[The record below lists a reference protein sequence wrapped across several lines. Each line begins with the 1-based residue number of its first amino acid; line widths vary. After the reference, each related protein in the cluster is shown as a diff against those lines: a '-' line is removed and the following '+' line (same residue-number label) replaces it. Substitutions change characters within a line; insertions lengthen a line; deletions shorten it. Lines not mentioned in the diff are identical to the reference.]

1 MNTLRWI
8 ALVPIAALSGQA
20 QGVEVQARNINLRLQ
35 HDVVLQ
41 VAALRGQ
48 LKKTGEAKPVT
59 FDDLDSFSIQ
69 IQTGS
74 ISISSGDLARLLNS
88 SVFAYP
94 DAPLKNI
101 RVSYDAAR
109 NRINLKGTMRKG
121 VDLPFEIEGSI
132 SVTAD
137 GNLGL
142 HADKIKSAHIP
153 FQGLLHLFGE
163 DLSKV
168 VNVNEARGIRIE
180 GDDIVLYPG
189 RMVPPPHFEGRLTRA
204 FVKGD
209 RLVQVFD
216 SVEKPTA
223 LEPPVKAR
231 AYLYHRGGVLRFGKL
246 TMDDADLE
254 IVGQSPAAEFEFC
267 AFDYK
272 RQLVAGYSKYTP
284 ALGLIEYMPDYSRA
298 RASAPGRAAKPRDGV
313 RPAAK

>member
-8 ALVPIAALSGQA
+8 ALVITAVSSCQA
-20 QGVEVQARNINLRLQ
+20 QDVEVQARNINLRLP

-48 LKKTGEAKPVT
+48 LKKTSEANPVT
-59 FDDLDSFSIQ
+59 FDDLDSFSIRV
-69 IQTGS
+69 QTG
-74 ISISSGDLARLLNS
+74 IVSISSGDLARLLNS

-101 RVSYDAAR
+101 GVTYDAER
-109 NRINLKGTMRKG
+109 NRINLKGTMHKG

-142 HADKIKSAHIP
+142 HADKIRSAHIP
-153 FQGLLHLFGE
+153 FKGLLHLFGE
-163 DLSKV
+163 DLSKL
-168 VNVNEARGIRIE
+168 VNVNQARGIRIE
-180 GDDIVLYPG
+180 GDDIFLNPG
-189 RMVPPPHFEGRLTRA
+189 RMVPPPHFEGRLIRA
-204 FVKGD
+204 SVKGD

-216 SVEKPTA
+216 SGEKPKA
-223 LEPPVKAR
+223 LDPPVKAR

-246 TMDDADLE
+246 TMEDADLE
-254 IVGQSPAAEFEFC
+254 ILGQSPAAQFEFC

-284 ALGLIEYMPDYSRA
+284 ALGLVEYMPDYSRV
-298 RASAPGRAAKPRDGV
+298 RATSPGRAAKPRDGV
-313 RPAAK
+313 HSAGK

>member
-1 MNTLRWI
+1 VNTLRWI
-8 ALVPIAALSGQA
+8 ALVPAAVWSCQA
-20 QGVEVQARNINLRLQ
+20 QGVEVQIRNVNLRLQ

-69 IQTGS
+69 VQTGI
-74 ISISSGDLARLLNS
+74 ISISSANLARLLNS

-101 RVSYDAAR
+101 GVTYDAAH
-109 NRINLKGTMRKG
+109 NRINLKGTMHKG
-121 VDLPFEIEGSI
+121 VELPFEIEGSL

-153 FQGLLHLFGE
+153 FKGLLHLFGE
-163 DLSKV
+163 DLSKL

-189 RMVPPPHFEGRLTRA
+189 RMVPPPHFEGRLIKA
-204 FVKGD
+204 SVKGD

-216 SVEKPTA
+216 SGEKPKA

-231 AYLYHRGGVLRFGKL
+231 AYLYHRGGVLRFGRL
-246 TMDDADLE
+246 TMDDSDLE
-254 IVGQSPAAEFEFC
+254 IVGQSPAAQFEFC

-284 ALGLIEYMPDYSRA
+284 SLGLIEYMPDYSRV
-298 RASAPGRAAKPRDGV
+298 RATSPGRAAKPRDAV